1 MMVAAMCR
9 EGTLHSTLLKS
20 ALLFTL
26 LHTYS
31 QELPAYLVAV
41 NLFFVSSLTRFY
53 MLSTAIVIRYDEDE
67 YVEAVMKSMSKTSL
81 SVELSW

>member
-1 MMVAAMCR
+1 MVAAMCR

-53 MLSTAIVIRYDEDE
+53 MLSTAIVIRFDEE
-67 YVEAVMKSMSKTSL
+67 YVQTVMKSMSKTSL
-81 SVELSW
+81 WAELSR